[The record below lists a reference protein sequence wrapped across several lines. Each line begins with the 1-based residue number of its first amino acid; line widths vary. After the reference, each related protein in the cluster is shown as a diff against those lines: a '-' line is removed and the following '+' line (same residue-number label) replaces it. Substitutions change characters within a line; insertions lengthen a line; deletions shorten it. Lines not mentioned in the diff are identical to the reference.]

1 MCGILSS
8 SWAENRSSSA
18 AHSSCTG
25 RQPPT
30 LVACHPAW
38 CLAPPVAWVCPHLS
52 APDRAGP
59 GPALP
64 SEQPWELQAGRK
76 GIYPSSDSGAKLPPC
91 APGLGHDTAQM
102 SRPGNGSPRALRHP
116 GNLLRAPSRGSSL
129 PDGGCRPPREGAGAE
144 PPRPRRM
151 CTTGTGPS
159 RPSTATP
166 ACSTSRC
173 TATMMATSSR
183 AAARPTR

>member
-18 AHSSCTG
+18 ARSSRTG

-38 CLAPPVAWVCPHLS
+38 CLAPPVSWVCLHLS

-59 GPALP
+59 EPELP

-76 GIYPSSDSGAKLPPC
+76 GIYPSSDSGAKLLPC
-91 APGLGHDTAQM
+91 PPGLWHDTAQM
-102 SRPGNGSPRALRHP
+102 SLLGNGSPWGAETP
-116 GNLLRAPSRGSSL
+116 GKPAEGPELGLIPAGRGVPAS
-129 PDGGCRPPREGAGAE
+129 PGGCR
-144 PPRPRRM
+144 
-151 CTTGTGPS
+151 C
-159 RPSTATP
+159 
-166 ACSTSRC
+166 
-173 TATMMATSSR
+173 
-183 AAARPTR
+183 